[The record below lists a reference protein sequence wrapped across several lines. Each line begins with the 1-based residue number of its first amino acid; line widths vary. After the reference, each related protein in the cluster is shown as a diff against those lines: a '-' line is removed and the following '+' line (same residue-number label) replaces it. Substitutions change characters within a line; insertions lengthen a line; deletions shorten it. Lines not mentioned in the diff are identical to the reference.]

1 MSSNSEKRFRL
12 IYDETLNQLRLIS
25 PYQNDLQP
33 IIENFSCPNPA
44 AFFVKQ
50 YGYNVPP
57 TISIINSFGYFPV
70 GMVYEVLKYIKTI
83 YGSLSCIACDSET
96 LSVID
101 RQMTPLKKHVKE
113 LSVDEFNVCN
123 ISKTLQ
129 LRDYQENI
137 IKNLIFDGMGN
148 GLFES
153 PTSSGKSFILSNFI
167 WTLHNKIDNA
177 YKFLILVPNRQL
189 VDQFYKD
196 MLEYGFE
203 KSWLCRLAGGCK
215 FTDSDLKNCK
225 VIISN
230 RQYLFS
236 NKDKLPKI
244 DVLICDEVHQIKS
257 NSSSFELI
265 QSINPRLKVGCSGT
279 LPRDNYE
286 LWSLKG
292 FFGKIIQSENIV
304 DLQKRG
310 FITQLNI
317 QRINVID
324 RSVDE
329 DTRCLFS
336 LNSTVKYSEDDNDVT
351 FNAAWDAENNYITEN
366 FSRLYLPVLNK
377 IQNLNGNILILFDR
391 VKLGEDLFN
400 LVKDKTSRKAFYID
414 GSTKIDDREDVRS
427 AFEKSDNN
435 ILFAQSAT
443 FSTGISIKNL
453 PNIAFFFSGKAFSKV
468 IQSIGRA
475 LRLHKNKDKATLIDV
490 VFNFKYSRRHQK
502 ERDKIYREIY
512 NKNKV
517 DNIIDIIL

>member
-1 MSSNSEKRFRL
+1 MNEKKFKL
-12 IYDETLNQLRLIS
+12 VYDTTVEQLRLYANVQS
-25 PYQNDLQP
+25 DLQV

-44 AFFVKQ
+44 SFFVKQ
-50 YGYNVPP
+50 YGYNVPS
-57 TISIINSFGYFPV
+57 TISIINAFGYFPI
-70 GMVYEVLKYIKTI
+70 GMLYDILKYIKTI
-83 YGSLSCIACDSET
+83 YGSLSVISIDTET
-96 LSVID
+96 FSIIESKM
-101 RQMTPLKKHVKE
+101 RPLKSFIKDIDLE
-113 LSVDEFNVCN
+113 EFEVCN
-123 ISKTLQ
+123 ISNTLQ

-167 WTLHNKIDNA
+167 WTLYNKINCA

-196 MLEYGFE
+196 MIEYGFE

-215 FTDSDLKNCK
+215 FTDNDINNAK

-230 RQYLFS
+230 RQFLFN
-236 NKDKLPKI
+236 NKKRLPKI

-257 NSSSFELI
+257 NSSSFDLI
-265 QSINPRLKVGCSGT
+265 QEINPTLKIGCSGT
-279 LPRDNYE
+279 LPREKFE

-304 DLQKRG
+304 NLQNRG

-317 QRINVID
+317 TRINVTD
-324 RSVDE
+324 PTVDD

-336 LNSTVKYSEDDNDVT
+336 LNSSIKYNSDSDDIS

-366 FSRLYLPVLNK
+366 FSRLYLPVLEK

-400 LVKDKTSRKAFYID
+400 LIKGNTNRNTFYID
-414 GSTKIDDREDVRS
+414 GSTKIDDREDIRS

-502 ERDKIYREIY
+502 ERDKIYKEIY
-512 NKNKV
+512 NKKNV
-517 DNIIDIIL
+517 DKTIDIII